1 MNFKTYYKATV
12 IKTVWYWQKN
22 KHMDQWKRTVILEI
36 EILHIWLIFNKDIKS
51 IHQKKIVLSINTA
64 RTTDSHMPKLKQKA

>member
-1 MNFKTYYKATV
+1 
-12 IKTVWYWQKN
+12 
-22 KHMDQWKRTVILEI
+22 MDQWKRTVILEI